1 MKHSGRAR
9 KAAFKII
16 LFTLVAVIVVWGL
29 SALTSAAAA
38 VIAAIAVVLLPFLFI
53 VWLLFSIFTL
63 YFFRDPNPRVP
74 SDKGVVLSPAHG
86 KVDVLDRINE
96 PRFMGG
102 ECQRISMFLS
112 VIDIH
117 VQNAPVSGQVSF
129 FQYTEGE
136 FMNAMRSECG
146 LHNENALLG
155 FQAND
160 PAGKKVGV
168 RVIAGVL
175 ARRIVPY
182 VKEGDVVE
190 RGERIGLVQFGS
202 RADIYLPLDAK
213 IKIKLGDHLTG
224 GETIIA
230 TFE

>member
-29 SALTSAAAA
+29 SALTATAAA
-38 VIAAIAVVLLPFLFI
+38 VIATIAFAVLPFLFVI
-53 VWLLFSIFTL
+53 WLLFAIFTL

-74 SDKGVVLSPAHG
+74 QDKNAILSPAHG
-86 KVDVLDRINE
+86 KVDVIDKTTE
-96 PRFMGG
+96 AKFMRG
-102 ECQRISMFLS
+102 ECQRISVFLS

-117 VQNAPVSGQVSF
+117 VQNAPVSGRVSF
-129 FQYTEGE
+129 FEYTEGE
-136 FMNAMRSECG
+136 FMNAMKSECAQ
-146 LHNENALLG
+146 HNENALLG
-155 FQAND
+155 FEAAE
-160 PAGKKVGV
+160 PPGLKMAI

-182 VKEGDVVE
+182 VKEGDFVE
-190 RGERIGLVQFGS
+190 KGERIGLVQFGS
-202 RADIYLPLDAK
+202 RADIYLPLNAR
-213 IKIKLGDHLTG
+213 INIKLGDHVVG

-230 TFE
+230 TV

>member
-16 LFTLVAVIVVWGL
+16 LFTLVAVVVLWGL
-29 SALTSAAAA
+29 SALAAASAA
-38 VIAAIAVVLLPFLFI
+38 VITTIAFVIFPFLFV
-53 VWLLFSIFTL
+53 VWVLFAIFTL

-74 SDKGVVLSPAHG
+74 PDKNAILSPAHG
-86 KVDVLDRINE
+86 KVDVIDKTTE
-96 PRFMGG
+96 SKFMGG
-102 ECQRISMFLS
+102 ECQRISVFLS

-136 FMNAMRSECG
+136 FMNAMKSECAS
-146 LHNENALLG
+146 HNENVLLG
-155 FQAND
+155 FEASE
-160 PAGKKVGV
+160 PTGLRMAI

-182 VKEGDVVE
+182 VQAGDVVVK
-190 RGERIGLVQFGS
+190 GERIGLVQFGS
-202 RADIYLPLDAK
+202 RADIYLPLNAK
-213 IKIKLGDHLTG
+213 VRIKLGDHVVG

-230 TFE
+230 SIE

>member
-16 LFTLVAVIVVWGL
+16 LFTLVAVIVLWGL
-29 SALTSAAAA
+29 SALAAASAA
-38 VIAAIAVVLLPFLFI
+38 VITTIAFVIFPFLFV
-53 VWLLFSIFTL
+53 VWLFFAIFTL
-63 YFFRDPNPRVP
+63 YFFRDPTPRVP
-74 SDKGVVLSPAHG
+74 ADKNAILSPAHG
-86 KVDVLDRINE
+86 KVDVMDTITERK
-96 PRFMGG
+96 FMGG
-102 ECQRISMFLS
+102 ECQRISVFLS

-117 VQNAPVSGQVSF
+117 VQNSPVSGRVGF
-129 FQYTEGE
+129 FEYTEGE
-136 FMNAMRSECG
+136 FMNAMKSECA

-155 FQAND
+155 FEATE
-160 PAGKKVGV
+160 PPGLKMAI

-182 VKEGDVVE
+182 VKAGDVVQK
-190 RGERIGLVQFGS
+190 GERIGLVQFGS
-202 RADIYLPLDAK
+202 RADIFLPLNAK
-213 IKIKLGDHLTG
+213 IKIKLGDHVVG

>member
-16 LFTLVAVIVVWGL
+16 LFTLVAVIVLWGL
-29 SALTSAAAA
+29 SALAAASAA
-38 VIAAIAVVLLPFLFI
+38 VITTIAFVIFPFLFV
-53 VWLLFSIFTL
+53 VWLLFAIFTL

-74 SDKGVVLSPAHG
+74 ADKNAILSPAHG
-86 KVDVLDRINE
+86 KVDVIDTTTE
-96 PRFMGG
+96 PKFMGG
-102 ECQRISMFLS
+102 ECQRISVFLS

-117 VQNAPVSGQVSF
+117 VQNAPVSGQVVF
-129 FQYTEGE
+129 FEYTEGE
-136 FMNAMRSECG
+136 FMNAMKSECA

-155 FQAND
+155 FEATE
-160 PAGKKVGV
+160 PPGV
-168 RVIAGVL
+168 KMAIRVIAGVL

-182 VKEGDVVE
+182 VKAGDVVQK
-190 RGERIGLVQFGS
+190 GERIGLVQFGS
-202 RADIYLPLDAK
+202 RADIYLPLNTK
-213 IKIKLGDHLTG
+213 IKIKLGDHVVG

>member
-29 SALTSAAAA
+29 SALTATAAA
-38 VIAAIAVVLLPFLFI
+38 VIATIAFAVLPFLFVI
-53 VWLLFSIFTL
+53 WLLFAIFTL

-74 SDKGVVLSPAHG
+74 PDKNAILSPAHG
-86 KVDVLDRINE
+86 KVDVIDKTTE
-96 PRFMGG
+96 AKFMGG
-102 ECQRISMFLS
+102 ECQRISVFLS

-117 VQNAPVSGQVSF
+117 VQNAPVSGQVSYL
-129 FQYTEGE
+129 QYTEGE
-136 FMNAMRSECG
+136 FMNAMKSECAQ
-146 LHNENALLG
+146 HNENVLLG
-155 FQAND
+155 FEATE
-160 PAGKKVGV
+160 PTGLRMAI

-182 VKEGDVVE
+182 VSAGDVVE
-190 RGERIGLVQFGS
+190 KGERIGLVQFGS
-202 RADIYLPLDAK
+202 RADIYLPLNAK
-213 IKIKLGDHLTG
+213 INIKLGDHVVG

-230 TFE
+230 TV